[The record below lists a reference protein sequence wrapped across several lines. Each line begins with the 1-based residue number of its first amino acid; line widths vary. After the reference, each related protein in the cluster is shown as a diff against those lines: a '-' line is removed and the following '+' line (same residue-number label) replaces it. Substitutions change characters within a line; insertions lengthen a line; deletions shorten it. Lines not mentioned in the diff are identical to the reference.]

1 MSKLEQLID
10 ELYEFTLTD
19 LNNTYQII
27 DLWKIDAVLSQKIIS
42 ETGINVEGFSIAI
55 DNYSITHTLLK
66 HGNPIKEALRG
77 QIAVTKLDFIKI
89 VEVIREADS
98 IRLDV
103 KTFKNNIK
111 KETLVFTKEFEDRY
125 VVAKE
130 IRRVTKKGKK
140 NRLVLQTIYILK
152 KTK

>member
-89 VEVIREADS
+89 VES
-98 IRLDV
+98 HS
-103 KTFKNNIK
+103 
-111 KETLVFTKEFEDRY
+111 
-125 VVAKE
+125 
-130 IRRVTKKGKK
+130 
-140 NRLVLQTIYILK
+140 
-152 KTK
+152 